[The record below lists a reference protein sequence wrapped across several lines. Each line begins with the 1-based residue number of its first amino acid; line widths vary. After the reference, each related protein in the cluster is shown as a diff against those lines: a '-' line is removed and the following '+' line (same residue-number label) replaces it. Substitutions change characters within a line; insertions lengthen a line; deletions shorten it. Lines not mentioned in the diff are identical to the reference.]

1 MARNMTTKVFRERAV
16 SMVIAGKSEQQVA
29 TELGIE
35 VHKIRRWYN
44 NAMNAT
50 AEKKPELFDVKV
62 QKVEESETSESPK
75 ELNEAEMDM
84 LIDKEAE
91 NKRLQQENKYLKELI
106 HLSTQWISTYIAM
119 QSENHTGL

>member
-1 MARNMTTKVFRERAV
+1 
-16 SMVIAGKSEQQVA
+16 
-29 TELGIE
+29 
-35 VHKIRRWYN
+35 
-44 NAMNAT
+44 
-50 AEKKPELFDVKV
+50 
-62 QKVEESETSESPK
+62 
-75 ELNEAEMDM
+75 MDM